1 MSITDSWPFIIPG
14 LLYGIGA
21 LGIAITYRYLHFPDF
36 TVLGSVVLGAIV
48 CVNVANSYNPVLAV
62 IAGVLAAGALGAI
75 TALLH
80 CRLGIDRVL
89 AGILTYTASFT
100 FSYLLT
106 SGGLID
112 LKPGRLVLFPQSS
125 GLDLALIC
133 VIAIILIGAITM
145 VIRSSYGS
153 LVLAMTATNRF
164 VEHRHRYKDRVF
176 AILLVLGNM
185 IVGLAACL
193 YAARDRVANVPSHQ
207 DFLPISLGAIFG
219 GNAVAMFLSHKIM
232 KVSVGTTDPAHTTP
246 TPESGPGHL
255 AVVLRRAFSPQGD
268 DTKELGYILCA
279 NVLGAVFI
287 MVITGLSGTPTV
299 SRLLH
304 LSSGGEWQYMIAA
317 VVTVVAIW
325 WADARGQ

>member
-1 MSITDSWPFIIPG
+1 MSLTEIWPFIIPG

-21 LGIAITYRYLHFPDF
+21 LGIAITYRYLRFPDF

-48 CVNVANSYNPVLAV
+48 CVNVANSYNPVFAV

-80 CRLGIDRVL
+80 CRLGIDPVL
-89 AGILTYTASFT
+89 SGILTYTASFT

-112 LKPGRLVLFPQSS
+112 LHRGRFELFPQS
-125 GLDLALIC
+125 GLYFAFICLIA
-133 VIAIILIGAITM
+133 VILVCAITM
-145 VIRSSYGS
+145 VMRSSYGS
-153 LVLAMTATNRF
+153 LILAMTATSRF

-176 AILLVLGNM
+176 TILLVLGNM

-219 GNAVAMFLSHKIM
+219 GNAVAMFLAHKIM
-232 KVSVGTTDPAHTTP
+232 KVAVGTAEPASTTP
-246 TPESGPGHL
+246 PPVTGPKHL
-255 AVVLRRAFSPQGD
+255 AAVLRRAFSPQAD
-268 DTKELGYILCA
+268 DTKQIGYILSA
-279 NVLGAVFI
+279 YVLGAVII
-287 MVITGLSGTPTV
+287 MVITGLSGTPNV
-299 SRLLH
+299 SRILG
-304 LSSGGEWQYMIAA
+304 LSSGGEWQYMISA
-317 VVTVVAIW
+317 VVTVGAVW
-325 WADARGQ
+325 WADERGH